1 MSCVYSSDVI
11 IVYLFACFLQD
22 LETVIDDF
30 REIVLL
36 NFTAVLRYRMVHEHQ
51 LLKDTQVQLCSLYI
65 AQLSKNKNKNV
76 SNLAAI
82 FNAVAVVLYLL
93 QLSE

>member
-1 MSCVYSSDVI
+1 MGCVYSSDVI

-36 NFTAVLRYRMVHEHQ
+36 NFTAVLRYRMVHDHQ

-82 FNAVAVVLYLL
+82 VNAVGVVLYLL

>member
-1 MSCVYSSDVI
+1 MGCVYSSDVI

-22 LETVIDDF
+22 LETVTDDF

-36 NFTAVLRYRMVHEHQ
+36 NITAVLRYRMVHDHQ
-51 LLKDTQVQLCSLYI
+51 LLKDIQVQLCSLYI